1 MPCPRIFQGG
11 RFLKK
16 LPPLDPPAKTSHYF
30 FIMENDKEY
39 LKIRLKHV
47 NQIKKIRGEA
57 SNRTFYRVFF
67 NNYSLVAMVY
77 PAVNREEIEKIVK
90 LTDTYLQ
97 NRINVPKIEEII
109 DDRVILQEDLGD
121 LLAQKAFSMFNKQ
134 ERKKILETV
143 ADILIGLKGV
153 SITHTNA
160 VLDTARMKW
169 EMDFFL
175 THFARNY
182 LTKDSRAIKDFQERL
197 YRMVERIQPINTFA
211 HRDFHSRNMLVHKN
225 DIYLVDFQDS
235 LKASP
240 WYDLVS
246 FAFDCYLDLKSQR
259 KFLLNCLKERGMII
273 DEEQF
278 YIAALQRNIK
288 ALGTFGYQVTVKKN
302 LSYKKYIPR
311 TLRHIT
317 SNPLFQYSNI
327 PSFQL

>member
-1 MPCPRIFQGG
+1 LGVSIDQMNSMKGARHLKGNAVPPDFLGG
-11 RFLKK
+11 LKNVK
-16 LPPLDPPAKTSHYF
+16 
-30 FIMENDKEY
+30 
-39 LKIRLKHV
+39 
-47 NQIKKIRGEA
+47 QIKKIRGEA

-67 NNYSLVAMVY
+67 HDYSLVAMVY
-77 PAVNREEIEKIVK
+77 PTVNHEEIEKIVK
-90 LTDTYLQ
+90 LTDTYRQ
-97 NRINVPKIEEII
+97 HRINVPKIEEII

-121 LLAQKAFSMFNKQ
+121 LLVQKAFSRFKRQ
-134 ERKKILETV
+134 ERKKVLATV

-153 SITHTNA
+153 SVTHTNA
-160 VLDTARMKW
+160 VLDIARMKW

-182 LTKDSRAIKDFQERL
+182 ITKDSRAISDLQARL
-197 YRMVERIQPINTFA
+197 YRMVECIQPINTFA

-259 KFLLNCLKERGMII
+259 QFLLNCLKDRGMIV

-278 YIAALQRNIK
+278 YISALQRNIK
-288 ALGTFGYQVTVKKN
+288 ALGTFGCQVTIKKN

-311 TLRHIT
+311 TLRHIA
-317 SNPLFQYSNI
+317 SNPLFDRFFPNGMDSGV
-327 PSFQL
+327 PGKRPRA

>member
-1 MPCPRIFQGG
+1 MG
-11 RFLKK
+11 
-16 LPPLDPPAKTSHYF
+16 
-30 FIMENDKEY
+30 NDKEY
-39 LKIRLKHV
+39 LKTRLKHV

-77 PAVNREEIEKIVK
+77 PTVNREEIEKIVK
-90 LTDTYLQ
+90 LTDAYLQ
-97 NRINVPKIEEII
+97 HRINVPKIEEII

-121 LLAQKAFSMFNKQ
+121 LLAQKAFSIFKQQ

-143 ADILIGLKGV
+143 ADILIRLKRV
-153 SITHTNA
+153 SVTHTNA
-160 VLDTARMKW
+160 ILDTARMKW

-182 LTKDSRAIKDFQERL
+182 LTKDSQTIKDLQAQL
-197 YRMVERIQPINTFA
+197 YRIVESIKPINTFA

-259 KFLLNCLKERGMII
+259 KFLLDCLKERGMIV

-278 YIAALQRNIK
+278 YITALQRNIK
-288 ALGTFGYQVTVKKN
+288 ALGTFGYQVTIKKN

-311 TLRHIT
+311 TLRHIF
-317 SNPLFQYSNI
+317 SNPLFDRFFSSSLFASSGQGIMNYK
-327 PSFQL
+327 

>member
-1 MPCPRIFQGG
+1 MPPAARGTLFE
-11 RFLKK
+11 KTA
-16 LPPLDPPAKTSHYF
+16 PLDPPQKL
-30 FIMENDKEY
+30 FIMEIDKKY
-39 LKIRLKHV
+39 LHARLKNV
-47 NQIKKIRGEA
+47 TQIKKIRGEA
-57 SNRTFYRVFF
+57 SNRTFYRVVF
-67 NNYSLVAMVY
+67 NDYSLVAMVY
-77 PAVNREEIEKIVK
+77 PSVNRGEIEKIVK

-97 NRINVPKIEEII
+97 HRINVPKIEEII
-109 DDRVILQEDLGD
+109 DERVILQEDLGD
-121 LLAQKAFSMFNKQ
+121 LLAQKVFSMFKKQ
-134 ERKKILETV
+134 ERKKVLETV
-143 ADILIGLKGV
+143 ADILIRLQGV
-153 SITHTNA
+153 VSTHATA

-182 LTKDSRAIKDFQERL
+182 LTKDSRVIKDLEARL

-211 HRDFHSRNMLVHKN
+211 HRDFHSRNMLVYKN

-259 KFLLNCLKERGMII
+259 KFLLNCLKERGMIV

-278 YIAALQRNIK
+278 YITALQRNIK
-288 ALGTFGYQVTVKKN
+288 ALGTFGYQVTIKKN

-317 SNPLFQYSNI
+317 SNPLFNRFFHPFPFTISARK
-327 PSFQL
+327 

>member
-1 MPCPRIFQGG
+1 MG
-11 RFLKK
+11 
-16 LPPLDPPAKTSHYF
+16 
-30 FIMENDKEY
+30 NDKEF
-39 LKIRLKHV
+39 LKERLKQV

-57 SNRTFYRVFF
+57 SNRAFYRVFF

-77 PAVNREEIEKIVK
+77 PTVNREEIEKIVK
-90 LTDTYLQ
+90 LTDTYLRQ
-97 NRINVPKIEEII
+97 RINVPKIEEIL

-121 LLAQKAFSMFNKQ
+121 LLAQKAFSMFNQQ
-134 ERKKILETV
+134 ERKKVLKTV
-143 ADILIGLKGV
+143 ADILIGLKRI

-182 LTKDSRAIKDFQERL
+182 LTKDSETLSDLQARL
-197 YRMVERIQPINTFA
+197 YRMVECIQPINTFA

-225 DIYLVDFQDS
+225 GIYLVDFQDS

-246 FAFDCYLDLKSQR
+246 IAFDCYLDLKPQR
-259 KFLLNCLKERGMII
+259 QFLLDCLKERGMIV

-278 YIAALQRNIK
+278 YISALQRNIK
-288 ALGTFGYQVTVKKN
+288 ALGTFGNQVTVKKN

-317 SNPLFQYSNI
+317 SNPLFNKFL
-327 PSFQL
+327 PPAPWHG

>member
-1 MPCPRIFQGG
+1 MG
-11 RFLKK
+11 
-16 LPPLDPPAKTSHYF
+16 
-30 FIMENDKEY
+30 NDKEY
-39 LKIRLKHV
+39 LKNRLKHA

-77 PAVNREEIEKIVK
+77 PTINREEIGKIVK
-90 LTDTYLQ
+90 LTSTYLQ
-97 NRINVPKIEEII
+97 HHINVPKIEEII
-109 DDRVILQEDLGD
+109 DERVILQEDLGD
-121 LLAQKAFSMFNKQ
+121 LLAQKAFSMFKKQ

-143 ADILIGLKGV
+143 ADILIRLKEV
-153 SITHTNA
+153 SVTNTTA

-175 THFARNY
+175 THFTRNY
-182 LTKDSRAIKDFQERL
+182 LTKDSRTIKNLQARL

-235 LKASP
+235 LQASP

-259 KFLLNCLKERGMII
+259 KFLLDCLKERRMIV
-273 DEEQF
+273 DDEQF
-278 YIAALQRNIK
+278 YITALQRNIK
-288 ALGTFGYQVTVKKN
+288 ALGTFGYQVTIKKN

-311 TLRHIT
+311 TLRHIN
-317 SNPLFQYSNI
+317 SNRYKGVEGFDTQCAYEFQ
-327 PSFQL
+327 

>member
-1 MPCPRIFQGG
+1 MGSD
-11 RFLKK
+11 KK
-16 LPPLDPPAKTSHYF
+16 
-30 FIMENDKEY
+30 Y
-39 LKIRLKHV
+39 LHTKLKHV
-47 NQIKKIRGEA
+47 NKIKKIRGEA
-57 SNRTFYRVFF
+57 SNRTFYRVLF
-67 NNYSLVAMVY
+67 NNYSFVAMVY
-77 PAVNREEIEKIVK
+77 PTVNREEIEKIVK

-97 NRINVPKIEEII
+97 HHINVPKIKEII

-121 LLAQKAFSMFNKQ
+121 LLAQKAFSMFKKQ
-134 ERKKILETV
+134 ERKKILERA
-143 ADILIGLKGV
+143 ADILIRLKGV
-153 SITHTNA
+153 SVTHTSA

-182 LTKDSRAIKDFQERL
+182 LTKDSRAIKDLQAQL
-197 YRMVERIQPINTFA
+197 YRMVDRIQPINTFA

-225 DIYLVDFQDS
+225 NIYLVDFQDS

-246 FAFDCYLDLKSQR
+246 FAFDCYLDLKSRR
-259 KFLLNCLKERGMII
+259 KFLLDCLKERGMIV

-278 YIAALQRNIK
+278 YITALQRNIK
-288 ALGTFGYQVTVKKN
+288 ALGTFGYQVTIKKN

-317 SNPLFQYSNI
+317 SNPLFDRFFHPSHFNI
-327 PSFQL
+327 S

>member
-1 MPCPRIFQGG
+1 MG
-11 RFLKK
+11 
-16 LPPLDPPAKTSHYF
+16 
-30 FIMENDKEY
+30 NDKEY
-39 LKIRLKHV
+39 LKTRLKNV
-47 NQIKKIRGEA
+47 TGIKKIRGEA
-57 SNRTFYRVFF
+57 SNRTFYRVVF

-77 PAVNREEIEKIVK
+77 PSVNREEIEKIVK

-97 NRINVPKIEEII
+97 HRINVPKIEEII
-109 DDRVILQEDLGD
+109 DERVVLQEDLGD
-121 LLAQKAFSMFNKQ
+121 LLAQKAFSMFKKQ
-134 ERKKILETV
+134 KRKKVLETV
-143 ADILIGLKGV
+143 TDILIGLKGV

-169 EMDFFL
+169 EMNFFL

-182 LTKDSRAIKDFQERL
+182 LTNDSRVIKDLEARL
-197 YRMVERIQPINTFA
+197 YRMVENIQPINTFA

-235 LKASP
+235 LRASP

-246 FAFDCYLDLKSQR
+246 FAFDCYLELKSQR
-259 KFLLNCLKERGMII
+259 KFLLDCLKERGMIV

-278 YIAALQRNIK
+278 YITALQRNIK

-311 TLRHIT
+311 TLRHIL
-317 SNPLFQYSNI
+317 SNPLFNKFLSPAPWQHYNNKI
-327 PSFQL
+327 QVIF

>member
-1 MPCPRIFQGG
+1 MG
-11 RFLKK
+11 
-16 LPPLDPPAKTSHYF
+16 
-30 FIMENDKEY
+30 NDKEY
-39 LKIRLKHV
+39 LKARLKHAK
-47 NQIKKIRGEA
+47 QIKKIRGEA
-57 SNRTFYRVFF
+57 SNRAFYRVFF
-67 NNYSLVAMVY
+67 NNFSLVAMVY
-77 PAVNREEIEKIVK
+77 PTVNREEIDKIVK
-90 LTDTYLQ
+90 FTDIYLKH
-97 NRINVPKIEEII
+97 RINVPEVKEII
-109 DDRVILQEDLGD
+109 DDRVLLQEDLGD
-121 LLAQKAFSMFNKQ
+121 LLAQKAFSRF
-134 ERKKILETV
+134 KKPGRQKVLETV

-182 LTKDSRAIKDFQERL
+182 LTGDSQAIKDLQARL

-246 FAFDCYLDLKSQR
+246 FAFDCYLDLTSQR
-259 KFLLNCLKERGMII
+259 QFLLACLKERGMSV

-278 YIAALQRNIK
+278 YITALQRNIK
-288 ALGTFGYQVTVKKN
+288 ALGTFGFQVTVKKN

-311 TLRHIT
+311 TLRPII
-317 SNPLFQYSNI
+317 SNPLFERFFH
-327 PSFQL
+327 PSIFQVASGSSYKAHFNPQ

>member
-1 MPCPRIFQGG
+1 
-11 RFLKK
+11 
-16 LPPLDPPAKTSHYF
+16 
-30 FIMENDKEY
+30 MENVKEY
-39 LKIRLKHV
+39 LKTRLKHTS
-47 NQIKKIRGEA
+47 QIKKIRGEA

-77 PAVNREEIEKIVK
+77 PTVNRDEIEKIVK
-90 LTDTYLQ
+90 LTNTYLQ
-97 NRINVPKIEEII
+97 HRINVPKIEEII

-121 LLAQKAFSMFNKQ
+121 LLAQKAFSMFKKH

-143 ADILIGLKGV
+143 ADILIRLKGV
-153 SITHTNA
+153 SIINTNA

-182 LTKDSRAIKDFQERL
+182 STKESQGIKDLQARL
-197 YRMVERIQPINTFA
+197 YCMVERIQPINTFA
-211 HRDFHSRNMLVHKN
+211 HRDFHSRNMLVHKD

-259 KFLLNCLKERGMII
+259 QFLLDCLKERGMSG

-278 YIAALQRNIK
+278 YITALQRNIK
-288 ALGTFGYQVTVKKN
+288 ALGTFGYQVSVKKN

-311 TLRHIT
+311 TLRHIL
-317 SNPLFQYSNI
+317 SNPLFNRFFHPSHFNI
-327 PSFQL
+327 S

>member
-1 MPCPRIFQGG
+1 MG
-11 RFLKK
+11 
-16 LPPLDPPAKTSHYF
+16 
-30 FIMENDKEY
+30 NDKEY
-39 LKIRLKHV
+39 LKNRLKHA

-77 PAVNREEIEKIVK
+77 PTINREEIGKIVK
-90 LTDTYLQ
+90 LTSTYLQ
-97 NRINVPKIEEII
+97 HHINVPKIEEII
-109 DDRVILQEDLGD
+109 DERVILQEDLGD
-121 LLAQKAFSMFNKQ
+121 LLAQKAFSMFKKQ

-143 ADILIGLKGV
+143 ADILIRLKEV
-153 SITHTNA
+153 SVTNTTA

-175 THFARNY
+175 THFTRNY
-182 LTKDSRAIKDFQERL
+182 LTKDSRTIKNLQARL

-235 LKASP
+235 LQASP

-259 KFLLNCLKERGMII
+259 KFLLDCLKERRMIV
-273 DEEQF
+273 DDEQF
-278 YIAALQRNIK
+278 YITALQRNIK
-288 ALGTFGYQVTVKKN
+288 ALGTFGYQVTIKKN

-311 TLRHIT
+311 TLRHIN
-317 SNPLFQYSNI
+317 SNPMFNKFLPPAARGALS
-327 PSFQL
+327 

>member
-1 MPCPRIFQGG
+1 LGVSIDQMNSMKGARHLKGNAVPPDFLGG
-11 RFLKK
+11 LKQ
-16 LPPLDPPAKTSHYF
+16 
-30 FIMENDKEY
+30 
-39 LKIRLKHV
+39 V

-67 NNYSLVAMVY
+67 YNYSLVAMVY
-77 PAVNREEIEKIVK
+77 PKVNREEIEKIVK
-90 LTDTYLQ
+90 LTDTYLRH
-97 NRINVPKIEEII
+97 RINVPKIEEII

-121 LLAQKAFSMFNKQ
+121 LLAQKAFSMFKKQ

-143 ADILIGLKGV
+143 ADILIGLKGISV
-153 SITHTNA
+153 THTNA
-160 VLDTARMKW
+160 VLDIARMKW

-182 LTKDSRAIKDFQERL
+182 LTKDSRVISDHQARL
-197 YRMVERIQPINTFA
+197 YRMVECIQPINTFA

-259 KFLLNCLKERGMII
+259 QFLLACLKERGII
-273 DEEQF
+273 VDEEQF

-288 ALGTFGYQVTVKKN
+288 ALGTFGYQVTIKKN

-311 TLRHIT
+311 TLRHIL
-317 SNPLFQYSNI
+317 SNPLFERFFHPSLFNI
-327 PSFQL
+327 S

>member
-1 MPCPRIFQGG
+1 MSCPWIFQGG

-16 LPPLDPPAKTSHYF
+16 LPPLAPPQKLL
-30 FIMENDKEY
+30 IMGNDKEY
-39 LKIRLKHV
+39 LKTRLKHAR
-47 NQIKKIRGEA
+47 QIKKIRGEA
-57 SNRTFYRVFF
+57 SNRAFYRVFF
-67 NNYSLVAMVY
+67 DNYSLVAMVY
-77 PAVNREEIEKIVK
+77 PAANREEIDKIVK
-90 LTDTYLQ
+90 FTDTYLHH
-97 NRINVPKIEEII
+97 RIHVPEIKEII

-121 LLAQKAFSMFNKQ
+121 LLAQKAFSRFKRPGRQ
-134 ERKKILETV
+134 KILETV
-143 ADILIGLKGV
+143 ADILIGLKEIPV
-153 SITHTNA
+153 THTNA

-182 LTKDSRAIKDFQERL
+182 LTGDTQAIKDLQARL
-197 YRMVERIQPINTFA
+197 YRMVEHIQPINTFA

-246 FAFDCYLDLKSQR
+246 FAYDCYLDLGLQR
-259 KFLLNCLKERGMII
+259 KFFLDCLKERGMIV

-278 YIAALQRNIK
+278 YITALQRNIK
-288 ALGTFGYQVTVKKN
+288 ALGTFGYQVTIKKN

-311 TLRHIT
+311 TLRHIH
-317 SNPLFQYSNI
+317 SNPLFNRFFH
-327 PSFQL
+327 PSLFDIS

>member
-1 MPCPRIFQGG
+1 MNEI
-11 RFLKK
+11 KK
-16 LPPLDPPAKTSHYF
+16 
-30 FIMENDKEY
+30 Y
-39 LKIRLKHV
+39 LKTRLKHV
-47 NQIKKIRGEA
+47 NLIKKIRGEA
-57 SNRTFYRVFF
+57 SNRAFYRVFF
-67 NNYSLVAMVY
+67 DNYSLVAMVY
-77 PAVNREEIEKIVK
+77 PTVNREEIEKIIK
-90 LTDTYLQ
+90 LTATYLQ
-97 NRINVPKIEEII
+97 HRINVPKIKEII

-121 LLAQKAFSMFNKQ
+121 LLAQKAFSSFKKQ

-143 ADILIGLKGV
+143 ADILIRLKGV
-153 SITHTNA
+153 SVTHTNA
-160 VLDTARMKW
+160 ILDTARMKW

-182 LTKDSRAIKDFQERL
+182 LTAGKDSQAIEDLQARL
-197 YRMVERIQPINTFA
+197 YRMVEHIQPINTFA

-259 KFLLNCLKERGMII
+259 KFLLDCLKERGMSV

-278 YIAALQRNIK
+278 YITALQRNIK
-288 ALGTFGYQVTVKKN
+288 ALGTFGYQVTIKKN

-311 TLRHIT
+311 TLRHIR
-317 SNPLFQYSNI
+317 SNPLFNRFFHPSLFNI
-327 PSFQL
+327 S

>member
-1 MPCPRIFQGG
+1 MENVKE
-11 RFLKK
+11 FLK
-16 LPPLDPPAKTSHYF
+16 T
-30 FIMENDKEY
+30 
-39 LKIRLKHV
+39 RLKYTT
-47 NQIKKIRGEA
+47 QIKKIRGEA
-57 SNRTFYRVFF
+57 SNRAFYRLFF

-77 PAVNREEIEKIVK
+77 PTVNREEIRKIVK
-90 LTDTYLQ
+90 LTSTYLQ
-97 NRINVPKIEEII
+97 HRINVPKIKEII

-121 LLAQKAFSMFNKQ
+121 LLAQKAFSLFKKQ
-134 ERKKILETV
+134 ERKKILKTV
-143 ADILIGLKGV
+143 ADILIRLKGI
-153 SITHTNA
+153 SATHTNA
-160 VLDTARMKW
+160 ILNTARMKW

-182 LTKDSRAIKDFQERL
+182 LTKDSQTIKDLQARL
-197 YRMVERIQPINTFA
+197 YCTVELIQPINTFA

-225 DIYLVDFQDS
+225 DVYLVDFQDS

-246 FAFDCYLDLKSQR
+246 FAFDCYFDLKSQR
-259 KFLLNCLKERGMII
+259 KFLLDCLKERGMSV

-278 YIAALQRNIK
+278 YITALQRNIK

-317 SNPLFQYSNI
+317 SNPLFNRFFH
-327 PSFQL
+327 PSLFASQ